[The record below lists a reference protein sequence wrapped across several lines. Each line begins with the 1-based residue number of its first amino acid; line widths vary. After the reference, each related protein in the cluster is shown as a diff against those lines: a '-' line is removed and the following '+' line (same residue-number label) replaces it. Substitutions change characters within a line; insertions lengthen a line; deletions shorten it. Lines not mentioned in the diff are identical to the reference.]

1 LLFDSPA
8 QTRFLLPH
16 ISRGIIEAR
25 RPLAKR
31 CVVQARHHTWKP
43 AREKIRQGHH
53 PVDESLGPKI
63 KLGHKY
69 TPTRSSCYFP
79 WRHENA
85 LAGEFFLLT
94 PTHVPLQSSL
104 IPDKPVTTHE
114 EEEI

>member
-1 LLFDSPA
+1 VRRMHSFPSACNPLRCCQNTPLLFDSPA

-79 WRHENA
+79 
-85 LAGEFFLLT
+85 
-94 PTHVPLQSSL
+94 
-104 IPDKPVTTHE
+104 
-114 EEEI
+114 